1 MNIRKAK
8 TEDLSR
14 IAEIYVFNNR
24 VNYFPIFKD
33 ESFSFAQLQ
42 VISIVDEYFKKE
54 KVMENIYVFDDGVI
68 RGFIEMNGTQLSKIY
83 VDPFFQSQGVGDVLI
98 RYAIEEFGA
107 DNLWALE
114 KNKRAISFYQNHG
127 FQVTGRKR
135 LEEDTTEYL
144 VKLER

>member
-1 MNIRKAK
+1 
-8 TEDLSR
+8 
-14 IAEIYVFNNR
+14 
-24 VNYFPIFKD
+24 
-33 ESFSFAQLQ
+33 
-42 VISIVDEYFKKE
+42 
-54 KVMENIYVFDDGVI
+54 MENIYVFDDGVI

-83 VDPFFQSQGVGDVLI
+83 VDPFFQSQGVGDALI

-144 VKLER
+144 VKIRKISFGQKQLVIMTDLLFFCQFFLLDLYRYECKDRKCTLFL

>member
-42 VISIVDEYFKKE
+42 VISIVDEYFKQE

-83 VDPFFQSQGVGDVLI
+83 VDSFFQSQGVGDALI
-98 RYAIEEFGA
+98 RYATEEFGA

-135 LEEDTTEYL
+135 LEENTTEYL

>member
-1 MNIRKAK
+1 
-8 TEDLSR
+8 
-14 IAEIYVFNNR
+14 
-24 VNYFPIFKD
+24 
-33 ESFSFAQLQ
+33 
-42 VISIVDEYFKKE
+42 
-54 KVMENIYVFDDGVI
+54 MENIYVFDDGVI

-83 VDPFFQSQGVGDVLI
+83 VDPFFQSQGVGDALI

-144 VKLER
+144 VKSER

>member
-54 KVMENIYVFDDGVI
+54 KVMENIYVFIFSESG
-68 RGFIEMNGTQLSKIY
+68 S
-83 VDPFFQSQGVGDVLI
+83 
-98 RYAIEEFGA
+98 
-107 DNLWALE
+107 W
-114 KNKRAISFYQNHG
+114 
-127 FQVTGRKR
+127 
-135 LEEDTTEYL
+135 
-144 VKLER
+144 

>member
-68 RGFIEMNGTQLSKIY
+68 RGFIEMNGTQLSMWIH
-83 VDPFFQSQGVGDVLI
+83 FFRV
-98 RYAIEEFGA
+98 RE
-107 DNLWALE
+107 
-114 KNKRAISFYQNHG
+114 
-127 FQVTGRKR
+127 
-135 LEEDTTEYL
+135 L
-144 VKLER
+144 VMR

>member
-83 VDPFFQSQGVGDVLI
+83 VDPFFSESGS
-98 RYAIEEFGA
+98 
-107 DNLWALE
+107 W
-114 KNKRAISFYQNHG
+114 
-127 FQVTGRKR
+127 
-135 LEEDTTEYL
+135 
-144 VKLER
+144 

>member
-1 MNIRKAK
+1 M
-8 TEDLSR
+8 DS
-14 IAEIYVFNNR
+14 
-24 VNYFPIFKD
+24 
-33 ESFSFAQLQ
+33 
-42 VISIVDEYFKKE
+42 
-54 KVMENIYVFDDGVI
+54 
-68 RGFIEMNGTQLSKIY
+68 
-83 VDPFFQSQGVGDVLI
+83 FFQSQGGGDVLI

-114 KNKRAISFYQNHG
+114 KNKRAILFYQKHG